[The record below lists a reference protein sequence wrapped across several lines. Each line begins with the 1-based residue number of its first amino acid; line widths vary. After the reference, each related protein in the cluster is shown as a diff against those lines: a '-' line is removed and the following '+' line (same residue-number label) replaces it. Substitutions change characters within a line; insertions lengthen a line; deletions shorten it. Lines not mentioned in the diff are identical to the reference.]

1 MLFDEKG
8 GYYLAFKFNKT
19 TSTTILGVVVAA
31 IGIAETIVSGIA
43 ESNARET
50 MKAELKNELLE
61 ELKTDD

>member
-1 MLFDEKG
+1 MLFAEKG
-8 GYYLAFKFNKT
+8 GDDRALNFIKT
-19 TSTTILGVVVAA
+19 TSTPILGVVVAA